1 MKTSKMILVFVLT
14 AALLVF
20 SCACSAGGGTKEAI
34 VKAAVTDYVKS
45 GSDQITDVKVTDVKI
60 YSENDLDPEIV
71 ASYELGK
78 DDIIFS
84 ATFDVTV
91 ADSVDANIMAIPDGE
106 VDGQT
111 VKGQSRV
118 GVIRYA
124 DGKYSVDPQF
134 FGTGF

>member
-1 MKTSKMILVFVLT
+1 M
-14 AALLVF
+14 
-20 SCACSAGGGTKEAI
+20 
-34 VKAAVTDYVKS
+34 
-45 GSDQITDVKVTDVKI
+45 TDVKI
-60 YSENDLDPEIV
+60 YSENDLEPEIV

-84 ATFDVTV
+84 ATFDITV
-91 ADSVDANIMAIPDGE
+91 ADGVDANILAIPDGE

-111 VKGQSRV
+111 VKGKSRV